1 MLFCGTKLRIRK
13 RSVVTIMGLSFMAA
27 PITACLSHRRS
38 ASAER
43 SRHTCVARDR
53 VQETDRKKNVTYLD
67 GKERDSSGTLT
78 SQNTTGIELLT
89 ESRRSPFVSPYR
101 ELTAGTCGR
110 RGNLPHQ
117 DLYPTPKLCNNS
129 CGTNFRDH
137 TFVSC
142 NIPTSPHHAPLPLLC
157 TKLDSP
163 DEISFPSQNC
173 NVLRNAK

>member
-1 MLFCGTKLRIRK
+1 MLFCGSKLRIGK
-13 RSVVTIMGLSFMAA
+13 RSVVTIMSLLW
-27 PITACLSHRRS
+27 PH
-38 ASAER
+38 R
-43 SRHTCVARDR
+43 SRKVYR
-53 VQETDRKKNVTYLD
+53 TDGLLLPESPVTAALLGTMYKKLTVKKNVTYLD
-67 GKERDSSGTLT
+67 GKKRDSSGTLT

-89 ESRRSPFVSPYR
+89 ESHRSPFVSPYR

-129 CGTNFRDH
+129 RGTNFRDR
-137 TFVSC
+137 TVVSC

-163 DEISFPSQNC
+163 NDISFPS
-173 NVLRNAK
+173 